1 MVRLALDAGH
11 GLNTPGKRC
20 LKSLDKNETRE
31 WVLNSR
37 IANYVQESL
46 GDYEGIEV
54 LRLDDTTGRVDVPLK
69 TRTDKANS
77 FNADILISI
86 HHNAGI
92 NCGNGGGVV
101 VYRYPSS
108 LSKTKDYQKKLYDKV
123 IKHNKLKGN
132 RVSPLATG
140 NFHITRESKMPALIL
155 ENGFMDSKTDVPIIL
170 RDDHARKTASGIVE
184 FLVEEFKL
192 KKRPAK
198 DDKLK
203 DNQVYRV
210 ICGSFKSRKNAE
222 IRQQELRKAGFD
234 SFVVIHDI
242 SKE

>member
-1 MVRLALDAGH
+1 M
-11 GLNTPGKRC
+11 
-20 LKSLDKNETRE
+20 
-31 WVLNSR
+31 
-37 IANYVQESL
+37 
-46 GDYEGIEV
+46 
-54 LRLDDTTGRVDVPLK
+54 
-69 TRTDKANS
+69 
-77 FNADILISI
+77 
-86 HHNAGI
+86 
-92 NCGNGGGVV
+92 
-101 VYRYPSS
+101 
-108 LSKTKDYQKKLYDKV
+108 
-123 IKHNKLKGN
+123 
-132 RVSPLATG
+132 
-140 NFHITRESKMPALIL
+140 
-155 ENGFMDSKTDVPIIL
+155 
-170 RDDHARKTASGIVE
+170 E